1 MFDTLTNKSIMVS
14 VKGRKDLP
22 KGETNMKFTN
32 TYLFK
37 LSWSIALSIKINNA
51 LDLNFEEFH
60 KLIEEIY
67 CSFESKG
74 TYTDRYGKIYNIDG
88 TVTKE

>member
-1 MFDTLTNKSIMVS
+1 MVS

-37 LSWSIALSIKINNA
+37 LSWSIALSIKINN
-51 LDLNFEEFH
+51 DLNFDEFC
-60 KLIEEIY
+60 KLLEEIY

-74 TYTDRYGKIYNIDG
+74 TYTDRYEKIYNIDG